1 MQGNSGRH
9 ASLTG
14 SGAADTSRLMGVLD
28 RLRARAGGPRARF
41 GRELRAAYL
50 DARRLATQLRD
61 HAGKVPYAPPGHELR
76 RLAEEADRH
85 AAALAAELHA
95 IAGNVDPA
103 DPVAPRVGRNHWER
117 LTIDVADLEALQRRY
132 TELALHWDVD
142 FPASVATF
150 DGLARATAAMTRD
163 VRTMLIRSDPHAAQ
177 SS

>member
-1 MQGNSGRH
+1 
-9 ASLTG
+9 
-14 SGAADTSRLMGVLD
+14 MGVLE
-28 RLRARAGGPRARF
+28 RFRARAGGPRARF

-50 DARRLATQLRD
+50 DARRLAAQLRD
-61 HAGKVPYAPPGHELR
+61 HGEKVPYPALGHALR

-85 AAALAAELHA
+85 AAALAAELRA

-103 DPVAPRVGRNHWER
+103 DPVLPRVGRNHWER

-132 TELALHWDVD
+132 TELALRWDVH
-142 FPASVATF
+142 FPGSVATF

-177 SS
+177 SP